1 LASSTEVAPG
11 SAARALAAYLTGTEG
26 KGIADRLE
34 AGESL
39 TAALSALPKARQPAV
54 KKLLVS
60 GGLLDRR
67 AQLVLICR
75 SIEGARSTVTRV
87 DPLWTMP
94 GHLAQTGPLTSS
106 VPQLIAKARV
116 AITCSTFNF
125 QESSALWT
133 SLRTAAQQLRSGVKV
148 YVDTRAAESKGE
160 WVSPSP
166 ADIATH
172 LRPGQVF
179 QTRVINGKA
188 VRNHAKYLIVDHR
201 FVLVTSANF
210 SRSAEFDN
218 IEFGVRID
226 APNLAEAVEREL
238 SLVESTLF
246 ERVKAA
252 R

>member
-1 LASSTEVAPG
+1 MATG
-11 SAARALAAYLTGTEG
+11 SAVRALAAYLTGAEG

-34 AGESL
+34 AGESM
-39 TAALSALPKARQPAV
+39 TSALGAVAKARQPAM
-54 KKLLVS
+54 KKILQGGNLLA
-60 GGLLDRR
+60 RR
-67 AQLVLICR
+67 DYLAILCR

-106 VPQLIAKARV
+106 VPQLVANARV
-116 AITCSTFNF
+116 AVTCSTFNF

-133 SLRTAAQQLRSGVKV
+133 SLRTAAQDLRSAVKV
-148 YVDTRAAESKGE
+148 YVDTQAAEPKGS

-166 ADIATH
+166 AEIAAH

-179 QTRVINGKA
+179 QTKVVNGRA

-226 APNLAEAVEREL
+226 ARNLAEAVEREL
-238 SLVESTLF
+238 SMVEPTMF
-246 ERVKAA
+246 ERV
-252 R
+252 RVP